1 MTSYFAL
8 DWARAPWLQ
17 PATSSIYPSSCDFKS
32 TSMSSPNTSASAGG
46 SNRPTRTYAS
56 STSIEQEAGPI
67 LKRYISLLH
76 EHQIQTLLLRAHPS
90 RLLAHVEWADVANDG
105 RVYHVTEPERRV
117 GSPDGKEAE
126 DSAPLSSLHVALAR
140 MTSLKRLR
148 VFQCRQGLPLNLQS
162 TMSLHRSRRLGLRF
176 ERAMFPKQSPALA
189 SYALHLSPDTR
200 VELFDT
206 VRAHAL
212 VDLRLSGN
220 TVAPPG
226 QPAFSPVPALRHLTL
241 HGITGTVFDRH
252 PLDECFPGAR
262 LESFTYAL
270 GDRLGFELRNHHL
283 ESLAG
288 TALGAGLR
296 SLTLLGCSR
305 ISSGVVT
312 RCLESLPRLEHFA
325 LHLVTVDELRSNFV
339 LALPPSLSVFKL
351 QVINAWYAIPLRDEE
366 RELCEAIEKVVLLRE
381 VPLEHLLAEDGRQE
395 RWARIA
401 EERGFKLSIGPWESQ
416 LVDEI

>member
-1 MTSYFAL
+1 MATTCHFL
-8 DWARAPWLQ
+8 DLPVELRLQ
-17 PATSSIYPSSCDFKS
+17 IYEHVLAEHQRVRRRIQPSNAHVRLLYVCKQ
-32 TSMSSPNTSASAGG
+32 
-46 SNRPTRTYAS
+46 
-56 STSIEQEAGPI
+56 IEQEAGPI

-105 RVYHVTEPERRV
+105 RVYHVTEPER
-117 GSPDGKEAE
+117 EAE

-220 TVAPPG
+220 TVTPPG

-381 VPLEHLLAEDGRQE
+381 VPLEHVCVCFRAQLLAEDGRQE